1 MVGLEGR
8 WRQFGRWTLTA
19 CSAVVCAATLQGC
32 ATGVDGV
39 SGSDSGAGSFT
50 ASDEPESRR
59 RARIRLELASN
70 YFEMGQTTV
79 ALDEV
84 KQALAADPGYADA
97 FNLRGLIFM
106 RLNDFPQAEDSFR
119 RALALRGNDP
129 SLMHNYGWLMCQ
141 QRKYAEADQQFIQAI
156 ANPAY
161 TARSKT
167 LMARGLC
174 QSSAGQYPEAEQ
186 SLLKA
191 YELDAGNPVV
201 AYHLASLLLRRNE
214 LTRAQFYI
222 RRLNNSELS
231 NSESLWLG
239 IKIERAIGDSV
250 AMRQLADQLRK
261 RFPDSKE
268 LGAYE
273 RGAFNE

>member
-1 MVGLEGR
+1 MVRLVGR
-8 WRQFGRWTLTA
+8 WWQFGRWTLTA
-19 CSAVVCAATLQGC
+19 CGAVVYAVMIQGC
-32 ATGVDGV
+32 ATKGDGV
-39 SGSDSGAGSFT
+39 SISGSSADSFT
-50 ASDEPESRR
+50 PSDEPESRR

-70 YFEMGQTTV
+70 YFEMGQTAV

-106 RLNDFPQAEDSFR
+106 RLSEFPQAEDSFR

-129 SLMHNYGWLMCQ
+129 NLLHNYGWLMCQ
-141 QRKYAEADQQFIQAI
+141 QQKYAEADQQFARAI

-161 TARSKT
+161 SARSKT

-174 QSSAGQYPEAEQ
+174 QSGAGQFADAEQ

-201 AYHLASLLLRRNE
+201 GYHLASLLLRRNE

-239 IKIERAIGDSV
+239 IKIERAIGDAV

-261 RFPDSKE
+261 RFPESKE

>member
-1 MVGLEGR
+1 MVRLVGC
-8 WRQFGRWTLTA
+8 WWQFGRWALTA
-19 CSAVVCAATLQGC
+19 CSAVVCAVMIQGC
-32 ATGVDGV
+32 ATKGDGV
-39 SGSDSGAGSFT
+39 SISGSSADSFT
-50 ASDEPESRR
+50 PSDEPESRR

-70 YFEMGQTTV
+70 YFEMGQTAV

-106 RLNDFPQAEDSFR
+106 RLSEFPQAEDSFR

-129 SLMHNYGWLMCQ
+129 NLLHNYGWLMCQ
-141 QRKYAEADQQFIQAI
+141 QQKYAEADQQFVRAI

-161 TARSKT
+161 SARSKT

-174 QSSAGQYPEAEQ
+174 QSGAGQFADAEQ

-201 AYHLASLLLRRNE
+201 GYHLASLLLRRNE

-239 IKIERAIGDSV
+239 IKIERAIGDTV
-250 AMRQLADQLRK
+250 AKRQLADQLRK
-261 RFPDSKE
+261 RFPESRE